1 MERMNLEARPPLRV
15 DLRLHSPREDQPD
28 GYRKGRSFPIRVLWS
43 FVNALLFQNPVL
55 PAYKLKTH
63 TLRLFG
69 ATIGEGVV
77 IKPRVTIKHPWYLTI
92 GDHSWIGEAAWL
104 ECASYVRI
112 GTHVAISQGAF
123 LVSGGHDWSDPGMGT
138 IGQPIIVEDG
148 AWVAAFAVV
157 AGGVTIEQEAVVGLG
172 AVVLRDCEVRGIYKG
187 NPAQLVGRRELRGY
201 PGPKRTDET
210 V

>member
-1 MERMNLEARPPLRV
+1 M
-15 DLRLHSPREDQPD
+15 
-28 GYRKGRSFPIRVLWS
+28 LWM
-43 FVNALLFQNPVL
+43 FVNALLFQNSVL
-55 PAYKLKTH
+55 PAYKLKTW

-104 ECASYVRI
+104 ECVSYVRI
-112 GTHVAISQGAF
+112 GKHAVISQGAF

-138 IGQPIIVEDG
+138 IGQPIVVEDG
-148 AWVAAFAVV
+148 AWVAAMAVI
-157 AGGVTIEQEAVVGLG
+157 AGGVTIRQEAVVGLG

-187 NPAQLVGRRELRGY
+187 NPAQLVGRRKLRDY
-201 PGPKRTDET
+201 PGPERTRET
-210 V
+210 QTVR